1 MKSES
6 IKIWM
11 NQKKRYIG
19 FVLVISVEILLFFR
33 RREMTKEM
41 FFMVWGFVFIGLLL
55 NNLMSRKDRPLLMGL
70 GGNDATRAAYQAVSR
85 LEMSLNPKES
95 TKKNQNIQ
103 FSSYNILYGIA
114 IIANIIGYVM
124 VMPK

>member
-19 FVLVISVEILLFFR
+19 FVLLISVEILLFFR

-70 GGNDATRAAYQAVSR
+70 GGNDATRAAYQAVSS
-85 LEMSLNPKES
+85 LEMSLNPKED